1 MLEVGAGDSMNFGM
15 ETELIE
21 FKKTTGELKEGIVSL
36 ASMLNKNG
44 KGTLYFGVRNDGEV
58 LGQQIGDRTLREISQ
73 GIANAIKPQI
83 IPTIIIELCDD
94 KNVIKV
100 SAEGDEKPYSAYGK
114 YYMRSADED
123 REISPQQ
130 LRNLMLSVSDSI
142 ASIEANNQALTFEQL
157 KMLYAGNNLTL
168 RENTFEQNLN
178 LLTRDGTYNLMAA
191 ILADVNSYSIKVAV
205 FRGTDKTDLVRRNE
219 YGYKCMLV
227 AVKQVLDYMEALN
240 DTVVDV
246 EGSLRKETKL
256 FDFPCFREAWLN
268 ACLHNRW
275 SRQTPPAVYM
285 FENRIEI
292 LSVGGLPDGLTLEEF
307 YEGKSK
313 PVNLELQQIMVQLDY
328 IEQTGHGVPLIVSKY
343 GKEAFD
349 ITENFITVTIPL
361 NREIKSKSDVKK
373 DKKLLTDSKDKELLM
388 LMKENSSISVS
399 EMSRQVGLG
408 TTKITKRIRR
418 LKEEGFVERKGAKK
432 KGQWIVKTK

>member
-178 LLTRDGTYNLMAA
+178 LLTSDGTYNLMAA

-408 TTKITKRIRR
+408 TTTITKRIRR

>member
-178 LLTRDGTYNLMAA
+178 LFTRDGTYNLMAA

-285 FENRIEI
+285 FEDRIEI

-408 TTKITKRIRR
+408 TTTITKRIRR

>member
-1 MLEVGAGDSMNFGM
+1 MNFGM

-21 FKKTTGELKEGIVSL
+21 FKKTTGELKEGVISL

-44 KGTLYFGVRNDGEV
+44 KGTLYFGVRNDGEI

-73 GIANAIKPQI
+73 GIANAIKPQV
-83 IPTIIIELCDD
+83 IPTIIMELCDD
-94 KNVIKV
+94 KNVIRV
-100 SAEGDEKPYSAYGK
+100 TVEGDEKPYSAYGK

-130 LRNLMLSVSDSI
+130 LCNLMLSVSDSI
-142 ASIEANNQALTFEQL
+142 VNIEANNQELSFEQL
-157 KMLYAGNNLTL
+157 KMLYAGNHLTL
-168 RENTFEQNLN
+168 RENTFKQNLN

-191 ILADVNSYSIKVAV
+191 ILADINSYSIKVAV
-205 FRGTDKTDLVRRNE
+205 FRGTDKTDLIKRNE
-219 YGYKCMLV
+219 YGYKCILV

-240 DTVVDV
+240 DTIVDV
-246 EGSLRKETKL
+246 GGSLRKESKL

-285 FENRIEI
+285 FADRIEI
-292 LSVGGLPDGLTLEEF
+292 ISVGGLPEGLTLEEF

-343 GKEAFD
+343 GKEVFD

-361 NREIKSKSDVKK
+361 NKGKVVEGDLQKRKGIVLNEC
-373 DKKLLTDSKDKELLM
+373 DKKIIGG
-388 LMKENSSISVS
+388 MKEN
-399 EMSRQVGLG
+399 G
-408 TTKITKRIRR
+408 TITVHELSGQIGIGVTTITKHIRV
-418 LKEEGFVERKGAKK
+418 LKEKGIIKRIGSKK
-432 KGQWIVKTK
+432 NGQWVIEEETL

>member
-1 MLEVGAGDSMNFGM
+1 MNFGM

-21 FKKTTGELKEGIVSL
+21 FKKTTGELKEGVISL

-44 KGTLYFGVRNDGEV
+44 KGTLYFGVRNDGEI

-73 GIANAIKPQI
+73 GIANAIKPQV
-83 IPTIIIELCDD
+83 IPTIIMELCDD
-94 KNVIKV
+94 KNVIRV
-100 SAEGDEKPYSAYGK
+100 TVEGDEKPYSAYGK

-142 ASIEANNQALTFEQL
+142 VNIEANNQELSFEQL
-157 KMLYAGNNLTL
+157 KMLYAGNSLTL
-168 RENTFEQNLN
+168 RENTFKQNLN
-178 LLTRDGTYNLMAA
+178 LLTRDGNYNLMAA
-191 ILADVNSYSIKVAV
+191 ILADINSYSIKVAV
-205 FRGTDKTDLVRRNE
+205 FRGTDKTDLIRRNE

-240 DTVVDV
+240 DTLVDV
-246 EGSLRKETKL
+246 GGSLRKESKL

-285 FENRIEI
+285 FEDRIEVI
-292 LSVGGLPDGLTLEEF
+292 SVGGLPEGLTLEEF

-313 PVNLELQQIMVQLDY
+313 PVNLELQRIMVQLDY

-343 GKEAFD
+343 GKEVFD
-349 ITENFITVTIPL
+349 ITENFITVTIPF
-361 NREIKSKSDVKK
+361 NKGKAVKR
-373 DKKLLTDSKDKELLM
+373 DL
-388 LMKENSSISVS
+388 
-399 EMSRQVGLG
+399 Q
-408 TTKITKRIRR
+408 
-418 LKEEGFVERKGAKK
+418 KK
-432 KGQWIVKTK
+432 KGIVLNECDKKILSWMEENSNITVNEISRQIGVGVTTVTKHIRVLREKGIIKRIGSKKNGQWKIEEY

>member
-1 MLEVGAGDSMNFGM
+1 M
-15 ETELIE
+15 
-21 FKKTTGELKEGIVSL
+21 
-36 ASMLNKNG
+36 
-44 KGTLYFGVRNDGEV
+44 YFGVRNDGEI

-73 GIANAIKPQI
+73 EIANAIKPQI
-83 IPTIIIELCDD
+83 IPTIIMELCDD

-100 SAEGDEKPYSAYGK
+100 TVEGDEKPYSAYGK

-142 ASIEANNQALTFEQL
+142 VNIESNNQELTFEQL
-157 KMLYAGNNLTL
+157 KTLYAGNDLTL
-168 RENTFEQNLN
+168 RESTFKQNLN

-191 ILADVNSYSIKVAV
+191 ILSDVNSYSIKVAV
-205 FRGTDKTDLVRRNE
+205 FRGTDKTDLVKRNE

-240 DTVVDV
+240 DTIVDV
-246 EGSLRKETKL
+246 SGSLRKESRL
-256 FDFPCFREAWLN
+256 FDFPSFREAWLN

-285 FENRIEI
+285 FEDRIEVI
-292 LSVGGLPDGLTLEEF
+292 SVGGLPDGLTLEEF

-328 IEQTGHGVPLIVSKY
+328 IEQTGHGVPLIVSRY
-343 GKEAFD
+343 GKEVFD
-349 ITENFITVTIPL
+349 ISENFITVTIPL
-361 NREIKSKSDVKK
+361 NHKRNVENSFSQTAMRT
-373 DKKLLTDSKDKELLM
+373 TDSSDGKILE
-388 LMKENSSISVS
+388 LMKENAGISVK
-399 EMSRQVGLG
+399 EISRSVGLG
-408 TTKITKRIRR
+408 TTTITKRIHC
-418 LKEEGFVERKGAKK
+418 LKEEGIVERKGSKRT
-432 KGQWIVKTK
+432 GHWIVKQQK